1 MDGNN
6 PEQPEP
12 VQISS
17 ASFAAKYRSKRE
29 IYNFLSKYSQHTRN
43 LLFFIASECKKYLPP
58 LESCTI
64 FWLKD
69 IVAGQ
74 KRALDGHLI
83 TFQACPQYE
92 TLFTPLLLQWARQQN
107 SDLFSY
113 LPIEKEIIHLPKQFV
128 VNMIFRS
135 IGHPFSQFI

>member
-1 MDGNN
+1 M
-6 PEQPEP
+6 
-12 VQISS
+12 
-17 ASFAAKYRSKRE
+17 
-29 IYNFLSKYSQHTRN
+29 SKYSWRARY
-43 LLFFIASECKKYLPP
+43 LLSSIALECKKYLPP

-64 FWLKD
+64 YWLKD
-69 IVAGQ
+69 IVSGQ

-92 TLFTPLLLQWARQQN
+92 TLSTPLLLQWARQQN

-113 LPIEKEIIHLPKQFV
+113 LPIEKEISQLPKQYV
-128 VNMIFRS
+128 VTMIFRS